1 MILFLDIDGVLHPS
15 SGSSP
20 FVPTCVA
27 VLETL
32 LSDCPDIEIVIT
44 SSWRE
49 QKSLPELKA
58 LLGAQIGPRV
68 IGITPVIDE
77 PFLHHVRFHE
87 TQMYLTNTDVPD
99 TPWVAVDDEIGNYPP
114 DSPVVIADRRT
125 GLTDSDG
132 LRLKALILAQ
142 QQDLPT

>member
-15 SGSSP
+15 SGSTP
-20 FVPTCVA
+20 FVPACVS

-49 QKSLPELKA
+49 EKSLPELKA
-58 LLGAQIGPRV
+58 LLGTQIGSRV

-87 TQMYLTNTDVPD
+87 TQAYLADSDQPD
-99 TPWVAVDDEIGNYPP
+99 APWVAVDDEIGNYPP
-114 DSPVVIADRRT
+114 DSPVVITDRRT

-132 LRLKALILAQ
+132 QRLKALILAQ
-142 QQDLPT
+142 QQDLSI